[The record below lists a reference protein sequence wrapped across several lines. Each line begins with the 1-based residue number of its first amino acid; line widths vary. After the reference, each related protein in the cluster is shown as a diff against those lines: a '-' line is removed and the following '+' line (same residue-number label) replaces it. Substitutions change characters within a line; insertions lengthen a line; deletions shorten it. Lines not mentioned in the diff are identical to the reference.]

1 MSLPPP
7 GLSGLDARWSRE
19 VTAADSTGVLR
30 TWHVLDSHAG
40 LPEGTPEPVGTLLC
54 VHGNPSW
61 SYLWRRVVAAPPAGW
76 RVIAIDHL
84 DMGFSQRT
92 GTLRPLAQRIDDL
105 DCLTEALG
113 LTGPGR
119 TGRVITV
126 AHDWG
131 GPISLGWALRHVE
144 QLAGVV
150 LSNTAVHQPAT
161 AAAPSVIRAARL
173 PGVLPAVTSRTRT
186 FIRAGLFL
194 SRPVPPPEVRAG
206 FYAPYAGTE
215 RRAAIEDFVAD
226 IPLDADD
233 VSAGPLDAIAEG
245 LGALAGI
252 PVLLLWGP
260 RDPVFSDL
268 YLRDL
273 IGRLPHADVHRY
285 EGSSH
290 FVPEDAPT
298 FAADLATWVGTRS
311 LVAQGPPA
319 AAVPGEPGVGPGE
332 PARPVPDSG
341 RPLWAGISERA
352 ADPATA
358 GDPAVTELGPEG
370 VTASLSF
377 AELDARVAHVAA
389 GLAAIGV
396 GRGERI
402 ALLVPPGTDLTAV
415 LYGIWRAGAIAVVV
429 DAGLGLRGMR
439 VALRSAGPAYVIGT
453 AKGLAAARLMGTG
466 AQPISVGPVPASV
479 GRALGVRWRLEDLE
493 ARGAGSARPEPPA
506 AGDPAV
512 VAFTSGATGPA
523 KGVLYLHGQ
532 LQAQRDQLATLYAIT
547 EADRLVAAFGPF
559 ALFGAALGIPSAV
572 PDMDLT
578 APSTLTARAMGDAA
592 AAIGATMVFA
602 SPAALAHVVETA
614 DGVDA
619 AGRRALAGVRLLLST
634 GAPVPA
640 ETLHAMLRLLPD
652 AEAHAPYGM
661 TEVLPVADIDL
672 PGLDAAGRGN
682 GVCVGHPVPGV
693 EVELAPLGHDGVP
706 GARRTTDPEVT
717 GEVCVRAAHL
727 KQRYDRLWVTDQAAT
742 PGPGW
747 HRTGDV
753 GHLDADGRLW
763 IEGRLVHVVVT
774 ADGPVTPVGIER
786 RVEAVPGVR
795 RAAVVGVGP
804 RGAAQVVV
812 VVEAVDARRPGLAAP
827 ALREAVR
834 AAAAG
839 PGPDPGAAPG
849 IAAVL
854 VVRHLPVDI
863 RHNSKIDRVAVGHWA
878 QRVLDGRRP
887 GRLRPGAPATGTRAP
902 GSASPGTPSTPTP
915 GTPGT
920 PGTP

>member
-1 MSLPPP
+1 MRGCPR
-7 GLSGLDARWSRE
+7 ARPSR
-19 VTAADSTGVLR
+19 
-30 TWHVLDSHAG
+30 
-40 LPEGTPEPVGTLLC
+40 VGTLLC

-61 SYLWRRVVAAPPAGW
+61 SYLWRRVVASPPEGW

-92 GTLRPLAQRIDDL
+92 GTVRPLAQRVDDL
-105 DCLTEALG
+105 DSLTDALG
-113 LTGPGR
+113 LTGPGSS
-119 TGRVITV
+119 GPIITV

-131 GPISLGWALRHVE
+131 GPISLGWVLRHVDRM
-144 QLAGVV
+144 AGVV
-150 LSNTAVHQPAT
+150 LSNTAVHQPAN
-161 AAAPSVIRAARL
+161 ASAPSLIRAARL
-173 PGVLPAVTSRTRT
+173 PGMLPAITSRTRT
-186 FIRAGLFL
+186 FIRGGLFL
-194 SRPVPPPEVRAG
+194 SRPVAPPEVRAG
-206 FYAPYAGTE
+206 YYAPYSGMG
-215 RRAAIEDFVAD
+215 RRGAIEAFVAD
-226 IPLDADD
+226 IPLDPDD

-245 LGALAGI
+245 LDALADI

-298 FAADLATWVGTRS
+298 FAADLATWVRSRS
-311 LVAQGPPA
+311 LLADPR
-319 AAVPGEPGVGPGE
+319 PGAGQEQDAP
-332 PARPVPDSG
+332 PVPDSG

-352 ADPATA
+352 ADPTTSRT
-358 GDPAVTELGPEG
+358 PAVTELGPSG
-370 VTASLSF
+370 VTTSISF

-396 GRGERI
+396 NRGDRI

-415 LYGIWRAGAIAVVV
+415 LYGIWRAGVIAVVV
-429 DAGLGLRGMR
+429 DAGLGIRGMR
-439 VALRSAGPAYVIGT
+439 VALRSAGPAYVMGT

-466 AQPISVGPVPASV
+466 AQLISVGPVPASARR
-479 GRALGVRWRLEDLE
+479 GLGVRWSLAEVE
-493 ARGAGSARPEPPA
+493 ALGAGAQPPDAPA

-512 VAFTSGATGPA
+512 IAFTSGATGPA

-532 LQAQRDQLATLYAIT
+532 LQAQREQLASLYAIT
-547 EADRLVAAFGPF
+547 PADRLVAAFGPF

-572 PDMDLT
+572 PDMNLT
-578 APSTLTARAMGDAA
+578 APRTLTARAMGDAA
-592 AAIGATMVFA
+592 AAIDATMVFA
-602 SPAALAHVVETA
+602 SPAALANVVATA
-614 DGVDA
+614 DAVDP
-619 AGRRALAGVRLLLST
+619 AGRAALARVRLLLST

-640 ETLHAMLRLLPD
+640 ETLHAMRRLLPV

-672 PGLDAAGRGN
+672 AGLDDAGLGN
-682 GVCVGHPVPGV
+682 GVCVGRPVPGV
-693 EVELAPLGHDGVP
+693 EVELAPLDHEGVP
-706 GARRTTDPEVT
+706 GDERTTAPEVT
-717 GEVCVRAAHL
+717 GEVCVRAAHI
-727 KQRYDRLWVTDQAAT
+727 KAHYDRLWVTDWAAT
-742 PGPGW
+742 PAPGW

-753 GHLDADGRLW
+753 GHFDAQGRLW
-763 IEGRLVHVVVT
+763 IEGRLVHVIVT
-774 ADGPVTPVGIER
+774 AEGPVTPVGIER

-804 RGAAQVVV
+804 RGTAQVVV
-812 VVEAVDARRPGLAAP
+812 VVELADARRSGLAP
-827 ALREAVR
+827 ASLRDSVR
-834 AAAAG
+834 AAAG
-839 PGPDPGAAPG
+839 DPSGAVPG

-854 VVRHLPVDI
+854 VVRTLPVDI

-887 GRLRPGAPATGTRAP
+887 G
-902 GSASPGTPSTPTP
+902 TP
-915 GTPGT
+915 
-920 PGTP
+920 

>member
-7 GLSGLDARWSRE
+7 GLSGLEPRWSRE
-19 VTAADSTGVLR
+19 VTATDSTGAVR

-40 LPEGTPEPVGTLLC
+40 LPEGTPEPIGTLLC

-61 SYLWRRVVAAPPAGW
+61 SYLWRRIVDQPPEGW
-76 RVIAIDHL
+76 RVVAIDHL

-92 GTLRPLAQRIDDL
+92 GTVRPLAQRVDDL
-105 DCLTEALG
+105 DSLTDALG
-113 LTGPGR
+113 LTGPGS
-119 TGRVITV
+119 TAPVVTV

-131 GPISLGWALRHVE
+131 GPISLGWVLRHVD
-144 QLAGVV
+144 QMAGVV
-150 LSNTAVHQPAT
+150 LSNTAVHQPPSAS
-161 AAAPSVIRAARL
+161 APTVIRAARL

-206 FYAPYAGTE
+206 FYAPYSKAG
-215 RRAAIEDFVAD
+215 RRDAIEDFVAD
-226 IPLDADD
+226 IPLDPDD
-233 VSAGPLDAIAEG
+233 VSAETLDAIAAG
-245 LGALAGI
+245 LGALADI

-298 FAADLATWVGTRS
+298 FAADVATWVRSRS
-311 LVAQGPPA
+311 LLADQDAGA
-319 AAVPGEPGVGPGE
+319 AAGQDTP
-332 PARPVPDSG
+332 PVPDSG

-352 ADPATA
+352 ADPATSRT
-358 GDPAVTELGPEG
+358 PAVTELGPTG
-370 VTASLSF
+370 VTGAISF
-377 AELDARVAHVAA
+377 AELDERVTRVAA

-396 GRGERI
+396 RPGDRI

-415 LYGIWRAGAIAVVV
+415 LYGIWRAGVVAVVV
-429 DAGLGLRGMR
+429 DAGLGIRGMR
-439 VALRSAGPAYVIGT
+439 VALRSAGPAYVVGT

-466 AQPISVGPVPASV
+466 AQLISVGPLPESARR
-479 GRALGVRWRLEDLE
+479 GLGVRWSLAEIE
-493 ARGAGSARPEPPA
+493 GRGAGVQPPDAPA

-512 VAFTSGATGPA
+512 IAFTSGATGPA

-532 LQAQRDQLATLYAIT
+532 LQAQREQLAALYSIT
-547 EADRLVAAFGPF
+547 PADRLVAAFGPF

-572 PDMDLT
+572 PDMNLT
-578 APSTLTARAMGDAA
+578 APRTLTARAMGDAA
-592 AAIGATMVFA
+592 AAIDATMVFA
-602 SPAALAHVVETA
+602 SPAALANVVATA
-614 DGVDA
+614 DDVGP
-619 AGRRALAGVRLLLST
+619 AGRAALSRVRLLLST

-640 ETLHAMLRLLPD
+640 ETLHAMRGLLPV

-672 PGLDAAGRGN
+672 AGLDDAGLGN
-682 GVCVGHPVPGV
+682 GVCVGRPVPGV
-693 EVELAPLGHDGVP
+693 EVELAPLDAEGIP
-706 GARRTTDPEVT
+706 GTERTTESEVT
-717 GEVCVRAAHL
+717 GEVCVRADHTKA
-727 KQRYDRLWVTDQAAT
+727 RYDRLWVTDWAAT
-742 PGPGW
+742 PSPGW

-753 GHLDADGRLW
+753 GHFDSDGRLW
-763 IEGRLVHVVVT
+763 IEGRLVHVIVT
-774 ADGPVTPVGIER
+774 AEGPVTPVGIER

-804 RGAAQVVV
+804 RGTAQVVV
-812 VVEAVDARRPGLAAP
+812 VVELADGRRSGLAP
-827 ALREAVR
+827 ASVRDSVR
-834 AAAAG
+834 AAAGDASTRV
-839 PGPDPGAAPG
+839 PG

-854 VVRHLPVDI
+854 VVRTLPVDI
-863 RHNSKIDRVAVGHWA
+863 RHNSKIDRVAVGRWA
-878 QRVLDGRRP
+878 QRVLDGRR
-887 GRLRPGAPATGTRAP
+887 A
-902 GSASPGTPSTPTP
+902 GTP
-915 GTPGT
+915 
-920 PGTP
+920 